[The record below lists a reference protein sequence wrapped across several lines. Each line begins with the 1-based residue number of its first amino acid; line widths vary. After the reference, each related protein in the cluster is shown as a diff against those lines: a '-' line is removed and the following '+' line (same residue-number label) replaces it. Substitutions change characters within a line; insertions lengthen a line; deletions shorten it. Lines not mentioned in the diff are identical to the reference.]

1 MLNEIKEV
9 IRVFLFWRFYLC
21 AGVGCGLGLYLHER
35 GTEAAWLSIVIG
47 LLGPLVGVVW
57 HAKSDK
63 GDDGWKS
70 GFL

>member
-9 IRVFLFWRFYLC
+9 IRVFLFWRVYLC

-35 GTEAAWLSIVIG
+35 GTAAVWLSIMIG
-47 LLGPLVGVVW
+47 LFGILAGVVW

-63 GDDGWKS
+63 GDDGWKTD
-70 GFL
+70 FL